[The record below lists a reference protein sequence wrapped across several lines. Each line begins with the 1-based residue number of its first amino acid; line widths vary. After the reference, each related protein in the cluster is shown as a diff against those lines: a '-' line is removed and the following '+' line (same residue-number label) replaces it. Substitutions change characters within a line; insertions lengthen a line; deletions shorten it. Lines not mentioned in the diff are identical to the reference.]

1 MIFTRLKDN
10 RGTFLGE
17 CTQYSFLGRTVF
29 TGSGLVQYVYRRILN
44 RDAK

>member
-1 MIFTRLKDN
+1 MIFTRLKEN

-29 TGSGLVQYVYRRILN
+29 TGSGLVQYVYWWILN